1 MALEEGGKAPD
12 LELTDESGTPFS
24 LSALLGKSVVLYFY
38 PKAGTGGCTLESQE
52 FRDQSPEFA
61 SKDAVIVGISPDSE
75 ADQLKFKNDLNLPFK
90 LLADHNHAAA
100 EAYGVWKEK
109 TRDGKTTMGVDR
121 STFLIGPDGIIQKTF
136 TNVNPDG
143 HAEEVLAA
151 L

>member
-1 MALEEGGKAPD
+1 MALEEGGKAPA

-38 PKAGTGGCTLESQE
+38 PKAGTGGCTLESQG
-52 FRDQSPEFA
+52 FRDRSPEFA
-61 SKDAVIVGISPDSE
+61 SKDAVILGISPDSE
-75 ADQLKFKNDLNLPFK
+75 ADQMKFKNDLNLPFK

-109 TRDGKTTMGVDR
+109 TRDGKTTIGVDR
-121 STFLIGPDGIIQKTF
+121 TTFLIGPDGMIQKTF
-136 TNVNPDG
+136 PNVNPDG